1 MNSAPAPAIHIT
13 DLHKSYDGRKIL
25 DGLSL
30 TVRPGEVYG
39 FLGRN
44 GAGKTTAIRIL
55 LGLARADAGLVTVL
69 GYTDDGYRSR
79 VGFVPDVPSYQPWMH
94 APEFLRFCGRLTGLR
109 GRELEQRIDLLLAL
123 SRLTG
128 AGQKI
133 MDFSRGMRQRLGIA
147 QALLHTPDLLILDEP
162 TSALDP
168 VGRRDV
174 IDMLATLRDE
184 VGGVTVFF
192 STHLLADAEKI
203 CDRVGI
209 LHTGRLVAEAPVAEL
224 QRADTGVVRL
234 TAVPEGGTEEEL
246 RRAVAGAGFRVD
258 AWQPAG
264 RSLED
269 AFLELTRE
277 VAS

>member
-79 VGFVPDVPSYQPWMH
+79 VGFVPDVPSYQPWMR

-209 LHTGRLVAEAPVAEL
+209 LHTGRLVAEAPVAE
-224 QRADTGVVRL
+224 QIGRAHV
-234 TAVPEGGTEEEL
+234 
-246 RRAVAGAGFRVD
+246 
-258 AWQPAG
+258 
-264 RSLED
+264 
-269 AFLELTRE
+269 
-277 VAS
+277 